1 MEYITS
7 KLFERYGIPHGFMTR
22 RGGVSV
28 GEAFGSLNVS
38 SSRKDADLR
47 TDSTANV
54 DENYRRIFAEFGTVP
69 ERCVNATQTHSDI
82 ILEVKSE
89 DGGLGTIYSHGFM
102 PECDGLLLRPNSGI
116 DAVCVKTADC
126 TPVIFANTKTGSVC
140 AVHAGWRGTVKG
152 IAAKAAALLAEESDV
167 RDVIAAIGP
176 CIGKCCYE
184 VGEEVRRAAYEYF
197 ASETNDP
204 SLSEAL
210 TEKCFAPKPGGKFM
224 ADLVAL
230 NREIIALCGV
240 PEENIDSVGLCTC
253 CTRRDGEP
261 LFFSHRAS
269 GGHSGGELTL
279 VKTGLLKID
288 D

>member
-38 SSRKDADLR
+38 SSRKDAGFNTDL
-47 TDSTANV
+47 TANV

-82 ILEVKSE
+82 ILEVKSA
-89 DGGLGTIYSHGFM
+89 DGGLGTIYSRGYM
-102 PECDGLLLRPNSGI
+102 PECDGLLLHPNSGI

-152 IAAKAAALLAEESDV
+152 ISAKAAALLGEESDV

-184 VGEEVRRAAYEYF
+184 VGEEVRSAACEYF
-197 ASETNDP
+197 LSETNDA
-204 SLSEAL
+204 SFSEAL
-210 TEKCFAPKPGGKFM
+210 TAKCFAPKPGGKFM
-224 ADLVAL
+224 ADLIAL
-230 NREIIALCGV
+230 NREMIALCGV
-240 PEENIDSVGLCTC
+240 PRENIDSVGLCTC
-253 CTRRDGEP
+253 CTRRDGAP

-279 VKTGLLKID
+279 VQSFALQ
-288 D
+288 